1 MTLQPSAADV
11 RDVRRVL
18 ASWSLERYISI
29 RDEQRASGEAPR
41 ELVWLRHNAT
51 LEEALQ
57 TLSSFRILS
66 APILDAYSGDFVG
79 FFSLG
84 DLLKWLLKGL
94 YPALLQPELTSAD
107 AMLDFVRTA
116 TPANLNLNDLA
127 MWAKSGFLSEHLVRP
142 GEDGDIVYRGFTDTT
157 FLDLI
162 SHGLKRSSP
171 DQIRFGDFEPSH
183 RCGRWPPPL
192 CHTLLKQQRKTHSGK
207 LSLTAS
213 PSTTSCPMA
222 K

>member
-29 RDEQRASGEAPR
+29 RDEQRAIGEAPR

-57 TLSSFRILS
+57 SLSHHRILS
-66 APILDAYSGDFVG
+66 APILDAYSGEFVG

-94 YPALLQPELTSAD
+94 YPSLLAPELQSPETMLNFIRSA
-107 AMLDFVRTA
+107 AVK
-116 TPANLNLNDLA
+116 NLNLNDLA
-127 MWAKSGFLSEHLVRP
+127 SWAKSGFLSEHLVRP
-142 GEDGDIVYRGFTDTT
+142 GEDGDICYRGFTDTN

-183 RCGRWPPPL
+183 RCGALSYAAR
-192 CHTLLKQQRKTHSGK
+192 LKQRKTHSSQ
-207 LSLTAS
+207 LSLAAS
-213 PSTTSCPMA
+213 PSMTSCLTA

>member
-1 MTLQPSAADV
+1 MAALLQPSADDV

-18 ASWSLERYISI
+18 ASWSLERYIAV
-29 RDEQRASGEAPR
+29 RDEQRAKGEAPR
-41 ELVWLRHNAT
+41 DLVWLRHNST

-57 TLSSFRILS
+57 TLSTHRILS

-94 YPALLQPELTSAD
+94 YPALLSPELNTAE
-107 AMLDFVRTA
+107 AMLDFVRSA
-116 TPANLNLNDLA
+116 KPANLDLGGLA
-127 MWAKSGFLSEHLVRP
+127 SWARSGFLSEHLVRP
-142 GEDGDIVYRGFTDTT
+142 GEDGDIVYRGFTDTS
-157 FLDLI
+157 FLDLV

-171 DQIRFGDFEPSH
+171 GETRFGDFEPSH
-183 RCGRWPPPL
+183 RCAARSIIAGRSAVP
-192 CHTLLKQQRKTHSGK
+192 HSK
-207 LSLTAS
+207 LAVAAS
-213 PSTTSCPMA
+213 PSTTGCRTG